1 MADPVTIGTVAA
13 TLWPEFLAAGA
24 VAPEL
29 VGGTLAAMAPEMLAV
44 GGATAAGAAG
54 LAAPTIAEAMSPL
67 AMEAGGGATAEMLSP
82 VASEMYGGDVFGN
95 LAGKDRFA
103 AMLDKY
109 GPKAAQM
116 LASDLNEPSA
126 PMPQAG
132 GPRMGGQQAQAA
144 PVTVDYGGAVQR
156 KPAGGAAMLGIND
169 DELKRLL
176 MSLRG
181 Y

>member
-1 MADPVTIGTVAA
+1 MADPVTLGTA
-13 TLWPEFLAAGA
+13 LAAF
-24 VAPEL
+24 
-29 VGGTLAAMAPEMLAV
+29 APEMLGMEAAMLAAPEVAAGLGAV
-44 GGATAAGAAG
+44 GAAG
-54 LAAPTIAEAMSPL
+54 LGAGATAVAMPTIAEAMSPL

>member
-29 VGGTLAAMAPEMLAV
+29 VGGTLAAMAPEALAVGSAV
-44 GGATAAGAAG
+44 GGATAAG

-67 AMEAGGGATAEMLSP
+67 ALEAGGGATEAVMSP
-82 VASEMYGGDVFGN
+82 VASEMYGGAMGGQD
-95 LAGKDRFA
+95 KFA

-109 GPKAAQM
+109 GPKLAGKMGAEM
-116 LASDLNEPSA
+116 LEGDQP
-126 PMPQAG
+126 PPPQGG
-132 GPRMGGQQAQAA
+132 GPRMNGQQAQAQ
-144 PVTVDYGGAVQR
+144 PMTVDYGGAMPR
-156 KPAGGAAMLGIND
+156 KGAGASQMLGID
-169 DELKRLL
+169 DAELKRLL